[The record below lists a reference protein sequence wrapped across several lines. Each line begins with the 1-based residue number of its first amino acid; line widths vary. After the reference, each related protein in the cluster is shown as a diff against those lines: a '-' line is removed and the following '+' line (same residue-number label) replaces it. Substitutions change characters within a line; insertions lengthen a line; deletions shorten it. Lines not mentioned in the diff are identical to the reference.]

1 MRHLMCL
8 LCLLG
13 MALAADDSL
22 KPEAQYSGLIG
33 LCVARPGDREPIAE
47 PVRVLRSQEEFESFL
62 SRIPKNSFGERV
74 MGDDGVPSK
83 DPLLHRGPIDWSRS
97 MAIVAVTPEFNGRI
111 AIQSVSRELKVR
123 VERVR
128 GRPELAAP
136 ELMGRYS
143 LWLVP
148 RVAGAPVEVAVP

>member
-1 MRHLMCL
+1 MRHLICFF
-8 LCLLG
+8 CLLG
-13 MALAADDSL
+13 MALAAEDAL

-33 LCVARPGDREPIAE
+33 LCVARPGDREPMPE
-47 PVRVLRSQEEFESFL
+47 PVRVLRSQPEFDAFL
-62 SRIPKNSFGERV
+62 ARIPKNSFGEQV

-83 DPLLHRGPIDWSRS
+83 DPLLHRGPIDWSQT
-97 MAIVAVTPEFNGRI
+97 MAIVAVSPEFNGRI
-111 AIQSVSRELKVR
+111 AIQSVSRDLKVK

-136 ELMGRYS
+136 EMMGRYS

-148 RVAGAPVEVAVP
+148 RVPGEPVEVPLH